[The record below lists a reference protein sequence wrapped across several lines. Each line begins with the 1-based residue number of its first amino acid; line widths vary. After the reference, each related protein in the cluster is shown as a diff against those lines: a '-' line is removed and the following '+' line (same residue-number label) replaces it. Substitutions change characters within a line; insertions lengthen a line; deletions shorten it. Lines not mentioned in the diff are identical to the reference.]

1 VTMLGLQAMDILAM
15 IASFLFI
22 AAVALASF

>member
-1 VTMLGLQAMDILAM
+1 MLGLQAMDILAM